1 MLKTMIF
8 IDYENFDISR
18 KKYYNNEFNAKPPK
32 IDFHKFA
39 KLLIDKINNNLEL
52 VKVLVF
58 APKPVTKLQ
67 AIPYYANR
75 YKWLTSLNEE
85 EYITLVEGTH
95 RVKPT
100 YGYTK
105 DTIDIHNRRT
115 YTIEEKGTDVNL
127 ATHLATKGFMNAYD
141 VAIVISG
148 DTDYLPI
155 ISILNTI
162 GKIVIVVGIKNQKL
176 DAFYGCTDKQMWLD
190 RDFFNEC
197 LAENVTDDL
206 NDDIIEGNADC
217 IDQEEETDENVSGTE
232 LKDKAKTED

>member
-8 IDYENFDISR
+8 IDYENFDIGR

-39 KLLIDKINNNLEL
+39 KLLIDKIDNNLEL
-52 VKVLVF
+52 VKILVF

-75 YKWLTSLNEE
+75 YKWLNSLNEE
-85 EYITLVEGTH
+85 EYITLIEGTH

-105 DTIDIHNRRT
+105 DTIDIRNKRT

-162 GKIVIVVGIKNQKL
+162 GKIVIIVGIKNQRL

-197 LAENVTDDL
+197 LAENEADDL
-206 NDDIIEGNADC
+206 TDDIIESDVDTL
-217 IDQEEETDENVSGTE
+217 DQDEETDENTS
-232 LKDKAKTED
+232 